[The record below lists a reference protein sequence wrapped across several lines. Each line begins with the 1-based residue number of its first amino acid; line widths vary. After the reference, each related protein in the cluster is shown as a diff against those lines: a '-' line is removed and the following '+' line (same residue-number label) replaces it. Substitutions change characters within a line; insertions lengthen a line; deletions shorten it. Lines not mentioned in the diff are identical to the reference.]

1 MVLQAIVSR
10 TLVSAVSLVGHPDR
24 NFILCFFESFTITAV
39 IRNREAVS
47 RTLPVV
53 RNLTLEIGD
62 LSTSAPKND
71 SPLIPKSA
79 NTEFE

>member
-1 MVLQAIVSR
+1 MVLQVIKSR

-24 NFILCFFESFTITAV
+24 NFTLCFFESFAITAV
-39 IRNREAVS
+39 IRNRKADS

-53 RNLTLEIGD
+53 RNLTPKIGD

-71 SPLIPKSA
+71 SPPIPKSA